1 MLPDEYNEGHG
12 HWLPTATCTGLGRCL
27 WGRTSARVR
36 STLDPR
42 EAKQSARRIA
52 PRISCERVFSRALGR
67 LRARRGHGTG
77 KGRRARRG
85 VRLRRDARRRA
96 QRAGEGGGR
105 QQRSTLGDRRVRQG
119 NQAEGQAVAGAAGAA
134 EWSRTRH
141 RGDGQAGMA
150 QGLGRRA
157 HASRLAAGV
166 QAGVA
171 QGSIAVMGCAR
182 NASQRRAGRGASIGW
197 RGARHGPLASERTG
211 GRALC
216 GGDGPGWAGG

>member
-105 QQRSTLGDRRVRQG
+105 QQRSTLGDRRERASAGTCVQGETRQPG
-119 NQAEGQAVAGAAGAA
+119 GGTGGGRCCRRGRVVAHQAPWRRPGGHGAGPGAACACF
-134 EWSRTRH
+134 E
-141 RGDGQAGMA
+141 AG
-150 QGLGRRA
+150 
-157 HASRLAAGV
+157 
-166 QAGVA
+166 
-171 QGSIAVMGCAR
+171 
-182 NASQRRAGRGASIGW
+182 
-197 RGARHGPLASERTG
+197 G
-211 GRALC
+211 GRA
-216 GGDGPGWAGG
+216 GGRGTG